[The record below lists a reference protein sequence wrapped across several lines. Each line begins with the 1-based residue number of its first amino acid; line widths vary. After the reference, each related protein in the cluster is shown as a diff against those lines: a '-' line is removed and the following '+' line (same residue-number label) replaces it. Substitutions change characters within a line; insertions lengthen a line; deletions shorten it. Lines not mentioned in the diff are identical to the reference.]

1 MPTGHII
8 KRVLRARFGE
18 RHLIKQPASTFRHD
32 DRKRKSKKKKKF
44 NHLFL
49 GSASNLTIISLR
61 DSIQTLVFRP
71 ARKAGGWLQALSAV
85 LAAAVGGWPSASV
98 GADQISDK

>member
-1 MPTGHII
+1 MFRTTT
-8 KRVLRARFGE
+8 VAADS
-18 RHLIKQPASTFRHD
+18 KQIANAST
-32 DRKRKSKKKKKF
+32 
-44 NHLFL
+44 N
-49 GSASNLTIISLR
+49 SASNLTIISLR